1 MATIGLDN
9 LVYCEVT
16 DTKTDTYGTVKPVLG
31 AKEADISPDVQV
43 KEIFLDDGSFHKSIR
58 RFRKAQV
65 TLNVDDLEPE
75 VIQDWLGCKI
85 DNNGA
90 LIYSADDKPKTIAIG
105 FRSMKDNGE
114 YRYVWLYKG
123 TFQLPQE
130 TSKTLGDNIDEQSK
144 TIVGTFVQRVK
155 DKNWKTTLDSDSTIE
170 GAAAAI
176 KTWFTK
182 PYEPTLGV

>member
-16 DTKTDTYGTVKPVLG
+16 DTKIDTYGTVKPVPG
-31 AKEADISPDVQV
+31 VKEADINPDVQV
-43 KEIFLDDGSFHKSIR
+43 KDVIADDGDLIKSIR

-65 TLNVDDLEPE
+65 TLSVDDLEPE

-85 DNNGA
+85 DTNGV

-105 FRSMKDNGE
+105 FRSMKDNGA

-144 TIVGTFVQRVK
+144 TIVGTFVQRST
-155 DKNWKTTLDSDSTIE
+155 DKRWKSTLDSDATGDGVASS
-170 GAAAAI
+170 I
-176 KTWFTK
+176 KAWFTT
-182 PYEPTLGV
+182 PY